1 MSARHNGV
9 RLLHALALVAALCAA
24 AAQSALAE
32 DRAAFS
38 GSFSVVLKTPP
49 QRALPLFDP
58 VGEAAWAPG
67 WAPVFARESDRTAL
81 PDGAVFTTRG
91 HGERPS
97 TWVLQRY
104 DRRAGEIAY
113 TVFDP
118 ADVVVGIHVIVRERA
133 PGTSEALVRYD
144 VVATSV
150 AGDRFV
156 QEFGSSFAHMQAHW
170 QHALDVAVAHQP

>member
-1 MSARHNGV
+1 MTGRHGGM
-9 RLLHALALVAALCAA
+9 RSLRALAIVVALCAA
-24 AAQSALAE
+24 AARSALAE

-38 GSFSVVLKTPP
+38 GSFSVVLKTTP

-67 WAPVFARESDRTAL
+67 WAPVFARESDRTTL

-91 HGERPS
+91 HGEHSS

-104 DRRAGEIAY
+104 DRRAGEIVY

-118 ADVVVGIHVIVRERA
+118 QDVVVGIHVTVRERA
-133 PGTSEALVRYD
+133 PAASEALVRYD
-144 VVATSV
+144 LVATS
-150 AGDRFV
+150 ADGDRFV
-156 QEFGSSFAHMQAHW
+156 QEFGASFAHLQPHW
-170 QHALDVAVAHQP
+170 QHALDAAVAHQP

>member
-1 MSARHNGV
+1 MSGRRSGV
-9 RLLHALALVAALCAA
+9 GLLRALALVAALCAT
-24 AAQSALAE
+24 AAQGALAE

-38 GSFSVVLKTPP
+38 GSFSVVLKTPA

-67 WAPVFARESDRTAL
+67 WAPVFAREADRTTL
-81 PDGAVFTTRG
+81 PDGSVFTIRG
-91 HGERPS
+91 HGEQPS

-118 ADVVVGIHVIVRERA
+118 QGVVVAIHVTVRERA
-133 PGTSEALVRYD
+133 PGASEALVRYD
-144 VVATSV
+144 LVATSA

-156 QEFGSSFAHMQAHW
+156 QEFGSSFQHMQPHW
-170 QHALDVAVAHQP
+170 QHAVDAALAHQS